1 MIKIGARQ
9 LSELMGK
16 DITTA
21 SRTMAKWASGRPV
34 HGHLATV
41 ERVSGKRGG
50 TGGVYQ
56 VIVETLPLHLQQRF
70 WGKDDA
76 SKGYRIR
83 ADGSIDFELDLA
95 ALRASLSDA
104 AKVRFNQ
111 KTKIISLLL
120 RAEGNTA
127 DLDDH
132 AHNIATSIGVSK
144 TEVVRV
150 YRKFE
155 RQGLAAFLPKPKDVS
170 LPVISKTFDRFF
182 KRNNGEDASTLRTI
196 RGNLMNFLKVKAS
209 GPDFLE
215 GRTRL
220 SQLGKDALSQ
230 ECINLNVHVDKRH
243 LVIDKSIIDEIYEY
257 GAVYVK
263 NNDAKRWRD
272 IQPRIRRCSDSL
284 LPMEMVS
291 ADCKYVRLNMIEPGR
306 KNKIWVG
313 FVVFLDQATGRT
325 FLHLVP
331 LSSKSARIS
340 SSDVISAYCKMVTH
354 ASWGIPKTVY
364 FDNGGEF
371 HILADLV
378 SLVKKA
384 HENFGQELTVVRIF
398 EDICAGRNGRSD
410 LQSAGADISSTG
422 PSSIKHAPHN
432 PSAKP
437 VEGEIRNLDR
447 AVFSKI
453 SGFQG
458 LGKKGAIVNKL
469 GDRETPPLRQS
480 WKDFEADVLKLNRE
494 FHLRPY
500 RRGKSRKARFDEAVR
515 AGFKPSLAK
524 SDILRALIENEVPR
538 AARKGTLSHS
548 GRSYTADNLYNYPI
562 EEVNVLIS
570 TKDEDNVLCRKGNK
584 VFPLKEDKR
593 YDFLDPQGRVE
604 SDRRKKFL
612 DERTEEKQREI
623 DAIRS
628 KPLLGPV
635 VPDEV
640 DAEDATKSFT
650 SRSKTN
656 EASACQVMAAIARQ
670 QDGAQ

>member
-1 MIKIGARQ
+1 MVKIGARQ

-34 HGHLATV
+34 HGQLATV

-70 WGKDDA
+70 WGKDDV
-76 SKGYRIR
+76 SKGYKIR
-83 ADGSIDFELDLA
+83 ADGSIEFELDLA

-104 AKVRFNQ
+104 ARVRFNQ

-120 RAEGNTA
+120 RAEATTA
-127 DLDDH
+127 ELDDH
-132 AHNIATSIGVSK
+132 AHKIAISIGVSK
-144 TEVVRV
+144 AEVIKV
-150 YRKFE
+150 YRKFQN
-155 RQGLAAFLPKPKDVS
+155 QGLAAFLPKPKDVS
-170 LPVISKTFDRFF
+170 LPIISKTFDTFF
-182 KRNNGEDASTLRTI
+182 KRNHSENTSILRII

-220 SQLGKDALSQ
+220 SQLGRNALRQ
-230 ECINLNVHVDKRH
+230 ECINLNVDVDKRH

-284 LPMEMVS
+284 LPMEIVS
-291 ADCKYVRLNMIEPGR
+291 ADCKYVRLNIIEPGR

-313 FVVFLDQATGRT
+313 FVGFLDQATGRT

-371 HILADLV
+371 NILAELV
-378 SLVKKA
+378 SLISKA
-384 HENFGQELTVVRIF
+384 HENFGQKPTVVRLF
-398 EDICAGRNGRSD
+398 KDIDAGANGRSD
-410 LQSAGADISSTG
+410 IRSSGADICSIG

-437 VEGEIRNLDR
+437 VEGEVRNLDR
-447 AVFSKI
+447 AIFSKI

-469 GDRETPPLRQS
+469 GDKETPPLRQS

-524 SDILRALIENEVPR
+524 GDILRALIENEVPR
-538 AARKGTLSHS
+538 TVRKGTLSHA
-548 GRSYTADNLYNYPI
+548 GRSYTADKLYNYPV

-570 TKDEDNVLCRKGNK
+570 TREEDEVLCRKGNE
-584 VFPLKEDKR
+584 VFALEEDKR
-593 YDFLDPQGRVE
+593 YGFFDPQGRVE
-604 SDRRKKFL
+604 SDRRKKRL

-628 KPLLGPV
+628 RPLLGPV
-635 VPDEV
+635 ASDEV
-640 DAEDATKSFT
+640 DAKDAAKGST
-650 SRSKTN
+650 SGDKAN
-656 EASACQVMAAIARQ
+656 DDGACQVMAAIARQ